1 MPRRPT
7 AQPSWRWATP
17 RPWGVVATVGH
28 YSGMVDQAGFERLH
42 YTGTL
47 NGGMSGG
54 PAINTRGVLV
64 GVNANNRRGAE
75 QMGFLVPAARVRQ
88 LLERANSPRRD
99 GASASADEVTRQ
111 LTHFHHDLLKSA
123 EDSMPSH
130 RYGPYAAPDFAPARL
145 NCRAIG
151 NAVADDEDAPRRPA
165 FVQGRDCRVTSAVE
179 LEDGLVAGYLEY
191 SHRYLRAGSLNGWR
205 FHALVDS
212 QRRDLPIM
220 NNDKVMAKPHCLSQA
235 TRAGKDQVLPVHLT
249 FCVQAYRE
257 FAGLYDVTVRVL
269 TRDRSREALLSSL
282 RLYGV
287 NWEQAQTYTNQ
298 LLEGLH

>member
-205 FHALVDS
+205 F
-212 QRRDLPIM
+212 P
-220 NNDKVMAKPHCLSQA
+220 
-235 TRAGKDQVLPVHLT
+235 RAGGLAAPRPAHHEQRQGDG
-249 FCVQAYRE
+249 QA
-257 FAGLYDVTVRVL
+257 
-269 TRDRSREALLSSL
+269 ALLEP
-282 RLYGV
+282 G
-287 NWEQAQTYTNQ
+287 YT
-298 LLEGLH
+298 GRARIKCCPCI